1 MSEPLK
7 ASSPSDTRDPEHT
20 LDGFDTRDIAPEPGD
35 EDLAARKP
43 KKRKPRKTPKKAS

>member
-20 LDGFDTRDIAPEPGD
+20 LDGFDTRDTAPEPGD
-35 EDLAARKP
+35 EDLASRKP
-43 KKRKPRKTPKKAS
+43 KRKPRKPKVKKS

>member
-20 LDGFDTRDIAPEPGD
+20 LDGFDTRDTAPEPGD
-35 EDLAARKP
+35 EDLASRKP
-43 KKRKPRKTPKKAS
+43 KTRKPRKPKVKKS